1 MTTKKRIRSTEKKSR
16 KQKRTLK
23 RSVLIAIM
31 VGVVGFLV
39 FFFLTIFDYVYTP
52 VGGKGGVAKKREREE
67 VVLYFSDVN
76 ERFLVPEMRFIVR
89 ESDPRMRAEAIVKAL
104 IEGPKTGL
112 VKTFP
117 EQVVLKGVKIV
128 GNTVTVDFGRE
139 LYKLHP
145 GGTNAELA
153 TIYSLTNTVIANMP
167 NMKTVK
173 ILVVGEDVP
182 SIKGHVNTRHLLVP
196 NREMIIDKMK
206 EG

>member
-1 MTTKKRIRSTEKKSR
+1 
-16 KQKRTLK
+16 
-23 RSVLIAIM
+23 
-31 VGVVGFLV
+31 
-39 FFFLTIFDYVYTP
+39 
-52 VGGKGGVAKKREREE
+52 
-67 VVLYFSDVN
+67 
-76 ERFLVPEMRFIVR
+76 
-89 ESDPRMRAEAIVKAL
+89 MRAEAIVKAL

-145 GGTNAELA
+145 ESGTNAELA

-173 ILVVGEDVP
+173 ILVGEDVP